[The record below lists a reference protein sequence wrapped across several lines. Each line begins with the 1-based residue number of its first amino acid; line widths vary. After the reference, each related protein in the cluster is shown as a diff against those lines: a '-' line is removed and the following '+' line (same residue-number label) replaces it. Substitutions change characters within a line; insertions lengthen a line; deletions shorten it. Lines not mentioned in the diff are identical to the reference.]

1 MEPNNFKLLKMNIF
15 LNNVENKIKSYNFAM
30 SDYDNKLLSIE
41 YSKKTLGHT
50 K

>member
-15 LNNVENKIKSYNFAM
+15 LNNENKIKSYNFAM
-30 SDYDNKLLSIE
+30 SDYDNKLLSINIQ
-41 YSKKTLGHT
+41 KKTLGHT